1 MAAARARLAE
11 AQRLVLGVHGLDDDF
26 TGSLVEGE
34 LDALGKTLVVLLVE
48 DEAIDHEVD
57 SVLAFLVEGR
67 SLLEPVKLAVH
78 ADADVPAADEALE
91 QLAELALAMLGN
103 ERLRRAGEKR
113 DPKTVRKYR
122 SLMHAIELE
131 NFPGGSLLNAGYGT
145 RPRVEP

>member
-91 QLAELALAMLGN
+91 QLAELALAMLH
-103 ERLRRAGEKR
+103 ERRENHQPRALRERADGIDDLLRAETL
-113 DPKTVRKYR
+113 D
-122 SLMHAIELE
+122 
-131 NFPGGSLLNAGYGT
+131 GSAALVAVLAAGA
-145 RPRVEP
+145 RVEHA